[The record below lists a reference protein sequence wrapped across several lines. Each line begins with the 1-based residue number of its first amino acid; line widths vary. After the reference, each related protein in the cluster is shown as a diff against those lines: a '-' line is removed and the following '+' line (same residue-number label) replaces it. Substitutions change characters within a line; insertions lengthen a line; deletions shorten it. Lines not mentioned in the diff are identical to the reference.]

1 MTMFDK
7 RVKRYHDVL
16 IAAIGTNAD
25 EGQRREAAIRAALTV
40 SRDDLEE
47 AVIDRLVTPEQLA
60 LMLERLGFPVEPE
73 QEIPTYAMLAAQ
85 EAVDYEIEN
94 DVIAR
99 MLRAAFK
106 AVEK

>member
-1 MTMFDK
+1 MDMFDK

-16 IAAIGTNAD
+16 IAAIGTDTN

-40 SRDDLEE
+40 SRADLEE

-73 QEIPTYAMLAAQ
+73 PKIPTHVMVAAQ

-94 DVIAR
+94 DVIAK

>member
-1 MTMFDK
+1 MTMLMT
-7 RVKRYHDVL
+7 RLKRYHEVL
-16 IAAIGTNAD
+16 RSMTGIDSTVD
-25 EGQRREAAIRAALTV
+25 ERVETALHEAFTV
-40 SRDDLEE
+40 SRADLEE
-47 AVIDRLVTPEQLA
+47 AAADRLVTPEQLA

-73 QEIPTYAMLAAQ
+73 PKIPTHVMVAAQ